1 MPTATAKTPSPNPFK
16 KAHARMI
23 RDARG
28 RWRAWAAA
36 IAAGGDWPAPRD
48 ILEAGAILGLA
59 EPAAALEADAATLT
73 EMSQAEKNIE
83 LCQETAAAALA
94 PFGGSAEGLADAVAA
109 AQAEVERLKALYQTW
124 GDGGSTQFWKNRL
137 HNLRRGA
144 DRLFAEGVS

>member
-28 RWRAWAAA
+28 RWRSWAAA

-48 ILEAGAILGLA
+48 ILEAGALLGLA

-83 LCQETAAAALA
+83 LCRDTAAAALA

-109 AQAEVERLKALYQTW
+109 AQAEVERLKSLYQQW
-124 GDGGSTQFWKNRL
+124 ADGGSTQFWKNRL

-144 DRLFAEGVS
+144 DRLFAEGAS

>member
-23 RDARG
+23 REARG

-59 EPAAALEADAATLT
+59 EPAAALEADAATLC
-73 EMSQAEKNIE
+73 EIAQAERNVE
-83 LCQETAAAALA
+83 SSRDAAAAALA
-94 PFGGSAEGLADAVAA
+94 PFNGTAEGLADAVAA
-109 AQAEVERLKALYQTW
+109 ARAEVERLKAIYEAW
-124 GDGGSTQFWKNRL
+124 YDGGSVRYWQDRINS
-137 HNLRRGA
+137 LRRGA
-144 DRLFAEGVS
+144 GRLFAEAAP

>member
-23 RDARG
+23 REARG

-83 LCQETAAAALA
+83 LCRDTAAAALA

-109 AQAEVERLKALYQTW
+109 AQAEVERLKALYEAW
-124 GDGGSTQFWKNRL
+124 YDGGSVRYWQDRINS
-137 HNLRRGA
+137 LRRGA
-144 DRLFAEGVS
+144 DRLFAEGAS